1 MQKTDL
7 KHSKIGDLVSEYY
20 HEWGSEIDAF
30 LGNWV
35 NVNVKTGQIARLELT
50 FKDDNMWLHGFG
62 KLEEGEMDWGQSL
75 CNTFSSNVGS
85 PEIEGFVCDFEF
97 EFVTIHIAGNM
108 KYGVMVIQS
117 YNTFI
122 DGSDRNNY
130 FCREFFVR
138 KTN

>member
-7 KHSKIGDLVSEYY
+7 KQTKIGDLVSEFY
-20 HEWGSEIDAF
+20 HEWGSKKDAL

-35 NVNVKTGQIARLELT
+35 NVNAKTGQIARVELT
-50 FKDDNMWLHGFG
+50 FKDNNLLLQGFG

-85 PEIEGFVCDFEF
+85 PEIEGFTCDFKF
-97 EFVTIHIAGNM
+97 EFMNVHMAGNM

-117 YNTFI
+117 YNTFN
-122 DGSDRNNY
+122 DGSKRSDY

-138 KTN
+138 KNN